1 MRKRER
7 LLALLLSLCLVLVSA
22 PLQVKAANPA
32 GVQYCNT
39 YENTGDQRKDIL
51 NIALSQMGYTELIR
65 NDTKFGDWGGYPRQ
79 PWCANFVSWCAR
91 QAEVSQDII
100 KKSPRARPDYFHVAS
115 YPGTEYTPQPG
126 DLFFTREL
134 THVGFVWYVEG
145 EFFYT
150 VEGNAKFHDYQI
162 PDDPEED
169 SYYVM
174 SNKRL
179 ISDYLFGVPA
189 YEGGGDHT
197 WVKEVSSAHP
207 HKEYY
212 RCTDC
217 GKLYYTGYTG
227 YMADCRDCR
236 TCGCLDM
243 DAGYYIVNSAAEN
256 SPVKLRKSH
265 SLSSDHVGYV
275 SAGEVVYAYATFDSW
290 AYVDYDGLRGHLHLQ
305 YLTPYMDKP
314 DAPSVE
320 ADSDLYHTH
329 TPVKLTWN
337 TPERTEQFRLRLYRD
352 GNLEQDLFLDEE
364 QFTSDTL
371 PAGSYRAEV
380 SACNRTGASAA
391 VTEFTVVDIYTVI
404 YHSHQGADIP
414 LPQRSQGG
422 EMLRVSQQ
430 IPQCPGFVFM
440 GWSDTEGGNIV
451 THIPGQALTQPKD
464 TNLYALWRQEAA
476 VPETLAVS
484 QLPNKTLFM
493 KDDPLDT
500 QGLELELLYT
510 GGVGYRVTEGF
521 AVTGYDPALCDT
533 QTLTVTYE
541 GLQTT
546 YEIRVIDHI
555 PGDMDGNR
563 VVDRDDVMQLLW
575 HITFPELYP
584 LDVPTDLTKDGAVDR
599 DDVMQLLWHITFPQ
613 LYPL

>member
-1 MRKRER
+1 MKKRKR
-7 LLALLLSLCLVLVSA
+7 LFALLLSLSLVFGVA
-22 PLQVKAANPA
+22 PLPVRAANPA
-32 GVQYCNT
+32 GVQYRNT

-91 QAEVSQDII
+91 QAEVSQDIL
-100 KKSPRARPDYFHVAS
+100 KKSPRARPDYFNVVS
-115 YPGTEYTPQPG
+115 YPGTQYTPQPG
-126 DLFFTREL
+126 DLFFTQAL

-179 ISDYLFGVPA
+179 ISDYVFGVPA
-189 YEGGGDHT
+189 YEGGGDHS
-197 WVKEVSSAHP
+197 WVKYTENIHP

-212 RCTDC
+212 ACQDC
-217 GKLYYTGYTG
+217 GDSYYTGYTG
-227 YMADCRDCR
+227 YMSDCRKCR
-236 TCGCLDM
+236 TCGCMDM

-256 SPVKLRKSH
+256 YPVKLRKSH
-265 SLSSDHVGYV
+265 SLSADHVGYV
-275 SAGEVVYAYATFDSW
+275 SAGEVVYAFATSGSW

-305 YLTPYMDKP
+305 YLTPYMEKP
-314 DAPSVE
+314 DAPTVE
-320 ADSDLYHTH
+320 ADSDLYQTH
-329 TPVKLTWN
+329 TPVTLTWD

-352 GNLEQDLFLDEE
+352 GKLEQDIFLEE
-364 QFTSDTL
+364 TQFVSDTL
-371 PAGSYRAEV
+371 PAGAYRAEV
-380 SACNRTGASAA
+380 SACNRTGAAAA
-391 VTEFTVVDIYTVI
+391 VAEFTVVDTYTVT
-404 YHSHQGADIP
+404 YHSHQGSEIP
-414 LPQRSQGG
+414 QPEQSQDGKS
-422 EMLRVSQQ
+422 LSVSFQ
-430 IPQCPGFVFM
+430 IPQWEDHVFL
-440 GWSDTEGGNIV
+440 GWSDTENGNIV
-451 THIPGQALTQPKD
+451 THMPGQALTEPKD
-464 TNLYALWRQEAA
+464 THLYALWMREDAA
-476 VPETLAVS
+476 PETLTVS
-484 QLPNKTLFM
+484 RLPKTLFV
-493 KDDPLDT
+493 KNDPLDT
-500 QGLELELLYT
+500 QGLELEFLYT
-510 GGVGYRVTEGF
+510 GGVGYRVTEGYT
-521 AVTGYDPALCDT
+521 VTGYDPALCDT

-546 YEIRVIDHI
+546 YRVQVIDHV

-563 VVDRDDVMQLLW
+563 AVNRDDVMQLLW

-584 LDVPTDLTKDGAVDR
+584 LDVPTDLTKDGAVNR
-599 DDVMQLLWHITFPQ
+599 DDVMQLLWHITFPE

>member
-1 MRKRER
+1 MKKRER
-7 LLALLLSLCLVLVSA
+7 ILALLLFLCLVLGSA

-32 GVQYCNT
+32 GVRYRNT

-51 NIALSQMGYTELIR
+51 NIALSQMGYTEKTR

-91 QAEVSQDII
+91 QAEVSQDIL
-100 KKSPRARPDYFHVAS
+100 KKSPRARPDYFEVAS

-189 YEGGGDHT
+189 YEGGGDHS
-197 WVKEVSSAHP
+197 WVKHTENIHP

-212 RCTDC
+212 ACRDC
-217 GKLYYTGYTG
+217 GDSYYTGYTG
-227 YMADCRDCR
+227 YMADCRKCR
-236 TCGCLDM
+236 TCGCMDM

-256 SPVKLRKSH
+256 YPVKLRKSH
-265 SLSSDHVGYV
+265 SLSADHVGYV
-275 SAGEVVYAYATFDSW
+275 SAGEVVYAFATSDNW

-314 DAPSVE
+314 DAPAVE
-320 ADSDLYHTH
+320 ADSDLYQTH
-329 TPVKLTWN
+329 NPVTLTWN

-352 GNLEQDLFLDEE
+352 GKLEQDIFLNET
-364 QFTSDTL
+364 QFVSDTL
-371 PAGSYRAEV
+371 PAGAYQAEV
-380 SACNRTGASAA
+380 SACNRTGAAAA
-391 VTEFTVVDIYTVI
+391 VAEFTVVDTYTVT
-404 YHSHQGADIP
+404 YHSHQGREIP
-414 LPQRSQGG
+414 QPEQSQGG
-422 EMLRVSQQ
+422 KSLYVSFQ
-430 IPQCPGFVFM
+430 IPQWKDHVFL
-440 GWSDTEGGNIV
+440 GWSDTENGNIV
-451 THIPGQALTQPKD
+451 THTPGQELTEPKD
-464 TNLYALWRQEAA
+464 THLYALWLQEDAA
-476 VPETLAVS
+476 PESLTVS
-484 QLPNKTLFM
+484 RLPKTLLV
-493 KDDPLDT
+493 KNDPLDT
-500 QGLELELLYT
+500 QGLELEFLYT
-510 GGVGYRVTEGF
+510 GGVGYRVTEGYT
-521 AVTGYDPALCDT
+521 VTGYDPALCDT

-546 YEIRVIDHI
+546 YRVQVIDHI

-563 VVDRDDVMQLLW
+563 TVDRDDVMQLLW
-575 HITFPELYP
+575 HITFPDIYP
-584 LDVPTDLTKDGAVDR
+584 LDVPADLTKDGAVDR
-599 DDVMQLLWHITFPQ
+599 DDVMQLLWHITFPE